1 MTKTLLF
8 VIATCAA
15 GCAHYPAPNEQVAK
29 SMAAVRGAEEAGAGS
44 VPQAAL
50 QLKLAQ
56 EEIQQA
62 NKLIADDENRRAE
75 DKAQRAAHDA
85 ELAVALAHAHTAE
98 AKLSQFQSNRGAGGE
113 APQAQGV
120 TP

>member
-1 MTKTLLF
+1 MNKTLLL

-15 GCAHYPAPNEQVAK
+15 GCAHYPAPNEQLAK
-29 SMAAVRGAEEAGAGS
+29 SMAAVRGAEEAGAAQ

-50 QLKLAQ
+50 QMKLAQ

-62 NKLIADDENRRAE
+62 KQLIEKEDNQRAE
-75 DKAQRAAHDA
+75 DKARRASHDA

-98 AKLSQFQSNRGAGGE
+98 SKLNQFQTSSAGGE
-113 APQAQGV
+113 APPAPGAAQ
-120 TP
+120 

>member
-1 MTKTLLF
+1 MQKTWLLA
-8 VIATCAA
+8 VATCVV
-15 GCAHYPAPNEQVAK
+15 GCAHYPAPNEQLAK
-29 SMAAVRGAEEAGAGS
+29 SMAAVRGAEEAGAAE

-56 EEIQQA
+56 EGIEQA
-62 NKLIADDENRRAE
+62 KKLIASDDNRRAE
-75 DKAQRAAHDA
+75 DKARRASHDA

-98 AKLSQFQSNRGAGGE
+98 GKLSQYQSDRGAGGE
-113 APQAQGV
+113 APQTQGA